1 MNKKILIIII
11 ALIPFIIAGSAFSS
25 TINRKKVI
33 VVSLKN
39 EANIEVSKNEV
50 LKIPHVKKI
59 TVVYR
64 DEEWSKYVNKYDLPK
79 MENPF
84 KNELIIKTDKPENM
98 ENVYNE
104 IQRKDFSEEIRYDSD
119 KTLIQKITF
128 WK

>member
-104 IQRKDFSEEIRYDSD
+104 IQRKDFSEKIRYDSD